1 MSGQKKDMSPL
12 ATLKIATV
20 IIFVAGVISAFNGKA
35 EASLMFLSIGFGLV
49 YCFESDIDWTQ
60 KLSRKTI
67 IKDLTES
74 RWRVTAVGKLSQYLS
89 FILMILFLIVHY
101 S

>member
-1 MSGQKKDMSPL
+1 M
-12 ATLKIATV
+12 ATLKIATIV
-20 IIFVAGVISAFNGKA
+20 FFFAGVISAFNGKA
-35 EASLMFLSIGFGLV
+35 EALMFLSIGFGLV
-49 YCFESDIDWTQ
+49 YCFESDINWTQ

-67 IKDLTES
+67 IRDLTES

-89 FILMILFLIVHY
+89 FILLMLYLILHY